1 MSQTGLHQEVYS
13 HQSRT
18 DSTTQGGGSANI
30 TTPDSTDW
38 KSLFKHP
45 PSNLRFKRNTGSTR
59 DSKRAVKIPQSC
71 TSPGYTETTRD
82 IGKIPPPKAT
92 TTASNGNRT
101 RREEPR
107 FPQAPPV
114 QNIQLHSHSG
124 SAGSSSIS
132 SMSSSP
138 TSQTSGL
145 RECVDEGEEEDV
157 YGQMEMVIECF
168 GELSRYCSMRE
179 GEGRGG
185 KRVQWP
191 WYGGII
197 DPRNRV

>member
-1 MSQTGLHQEVYS
+1 MSQTGLDQEVYS

-18 DSTTQGGGSANI
+18 DSTTQGGGS
-30 TTPDSTDW
+30 TPDSTDW

-45 PSNLRFKRNTGSTR
+45 PSNLRFKRNAGSTR
-59 DSKRAVKIPQSC
+59 DSKRVVKIPQSC

-82 IGKIPPPKAT
+82 FGGKIPPPKAT

-124 SAGSSSIS
+124 SAGSSSTS

-138 TSQTSGL
+138 TSQTSGS
-145 RECVDEGEEEDV
+145 REHVDEGEEEDV

-168 GELSRYCSMRE
+168 GELSRYCSMI
-179 GEGRGG
+179 EGRGG
-185 KRVQWP
+185 KRDHVLITLMW
-191 WYGGII
+191 WI
-197 DPRNRV
+197 DPMNRVKVF